1 MPKVSKRTY
10 SRLSTEAMLLL
21 ARLIRAGRIEQKI
34 TTTELAERA
43 GISRSLL
50 QRIERGDMRCEIGVV
65 FEVATLVGIPLFGA
79 DYSSLPGHIMRVEEK
94 LALLPKTARALPV
107 EVKDDF

>member
-1 MPKVSKRTY
+1 MPKASQRTY

-21 ARLIRAGRIEQKI
+21 ARLIRAARIEQKI

-50 QRIERGDMRCEIGVV
+50 QRIERGDMKCEIGVV

-79 DYSSLPGHIMRVEEK
+79 DYASLPGHIMRVEEK
-94 LALLPKTARALPV
+94 LALLPKTARTLPV